1 MRKTVPFVFPCLT
14 LISSSCVLGIVSPQK
29 AGAETCSIT
38 SNGYIYVPSLGRTVF
53 PEEYMLLN
61 NPCTRL
67 NTRPEANHEPSTSH
81 SREAASKADR
91 IKQVAIQA
99 AKNHR
104 RNCSGSVRETALN
117 LGIDLSI
124 KTVGPQANH
133 QVDYMEKNWRKVS
146 MEEAKELADRGVFV
160 VAGRK
165 DRPHGHVTIVVKGSG
180 VTRPD
185 PVTGKSRVW
194 PNIAGGSL
202 GSGSG
207 YSEGNKTILN
217 AWFRRQLNEIKYY
230 TPN

>member
-14 LISSSCVLGIVSPQK
+14 LISSSWVLGIVSPQK
-29 AGAETCSIT
+29 VRAETCRIT

-67 NTRPEANHEPSTSH
+67 NTKPEDNHEPSTSY
-81 SREAASKADR
+81 SSESTSKADQ
-91 IKQVAIQA
+91 IKQVAIKA
-99 AKNHR
+99 AKNNR
-104 RNCSGSVRETALN
+104 RNCSGSVREAALN
-117 LGIDLSI
+117 LGIDLSV
-124 KTVGPQANH
+124 KTAGSQANN

-146 MEEAKELADRGVFV
+146 MEEAKELADRGIFV

-165 DRPHGHVTIVVKGSG
+165 DWPHGHVTIVVKGLG
-180 VTRPD
+180 VNRPD
-185 PVTGKSRVW
+185 PVTGKPRVW

-217 AWFRRQLNEIKYY
+217 AWFRRQLNEVRYY

>member
-1 MRKTVPFVFPCLT
+1 MRKTASFVFPCLT
-14 LISSSCVLGIVSPQK
+14 LISSSFVLGVVSPQK
-29 AGAETCSIT
+29 AIAEICTIT
-38 SNGYIYVPSLGRTVF
+38 SNGYIYVPSLGRAVL

-67 NTRPEANHEPSTSH
+67 GNGSEEGNESFPSNSNEST
-81 SREAASKADR
+81 SKADR
-91 IKQVAIQA
+91 LKQVAIQA

-104 RNCSGSVRETALN
+104 RNCSGSVREAALK
-117 LGIDLSI
+117 LGIDLSV

-133 QVDYMEKNWRKVS
+133 QVDYMEKNWKKVS
-146 MEEAKELADRGVFV
+146 MEEAKELAEQGFFV

-165 DRPHGHVTIVVKGSG
+165 DRPHGHVTIVVKGPG

-185 PVTGKSRVW
+185 PVTGRPRVW

-217 AWFRRQLNEIKYY
+217 AWFRRQLSQVQYY